1 MLFSIGIGKLATK
14 RHKIRKNLLWL
25 LCLLV
30 ANPLLWSLPASLHAQ
45 WLQYP
50 TAGVPRLPDGSPNL
64 NAPAPRTPDGKPDL
78 SGIWDIEHNKPCP
91 PGGCADMYIGEEFLD
106 IGWSIHG
113 LPYQPWAAEV
123 TKKRT
128 EDNGMADP
136 ISHCLPAGIVK
147 GLTIPLFRKMI
158 QMPGLLVI
166 LNELGSSY
174 RQIFTDGRPMPSIDQ
189 PTFNGY
195 SVGRWEG
202 DTLVVEIT
210 GFKDQMWLD
219 RNGSPLTDAAK
230 ITERFHRVNFGK
242 LEIEITV
249 DDPKAY
255 TKPWT
260 VKLTQLIVLDTEL
273 IDYICVENE
282 KDATRYRETNK

>member
-1 MLFSIGIGKLATK
+1 MRSLTILAV
-14 RHKIRKNLLWL
+14 IYAI
-25 LCLLV
+25 CG
-30 ANPLLWSLPASLHAQ
+30 PLNAQ
-45 WLQYP
+45 WPQIP
-50 TAGVPRLPDGSPNL
+50 TPGVPRLANGSSDL

-91 PGGCADMYIGEEFLD
+91 AGGCADMYIGEEFLD

-113 LPYQPWAAEV
+113 LPYQPWAAEL

-128 EDNGMADP
+128 QDNGMADP
-136 ISHCLPAGIVK
+136 ISHCLPGGIVK
-147 GLTIPLFRKMI
+147 GLTIPLFRKII
-158 QMPGLLVI
+158 QIPGLVVI

-174 RQIFTDGRPMPSIDQ
+174 RQIFTDGRTLPEIDQ

-195 SVGRWEG
+195 SAGKWEG
-202 DTLVVEIT
+202 DTLVVHSI

-219 RNGSPLTDAAK
+219 RNGSPLSDAAK
-230 ITERFHRVNFGK
+230 ITERFRRPNFGK

-249 DDPKAY
+249 DDAKVY

-260 VKLTQLIVLDTEL
+260 VKVNQFLAIDTEL
-273 IDYICVENE
+273 IDYICLENE
-282 KDATRYRETNK
+282 KDATKYIGK

>member
-1 MLFSIGIGKLATK
+1 MKRMKRLPMLV
-14 RHKIRKNLLWL
+14 
-25 LCLLV
+25 V
-30 ANPLLWSLPASLHAQ
+30 AWFVMASVYAQ

-50 TAGVPRLPDGSPNL
+50 TPGVPRLPDGSPNL
-64 NAPAPRTPDGKPDL
+64 NSPAPRTPDGKPDL

-136 ISHCLPAGIVK
+136 ISHCLPGGIVK
-147 GLTIPLFRKMI
+147 GLTIPLFRKII
-158 QMPGLLVI
+158 QIPGLVVI

-174 RQIFTDGRPMPSIDQ
+174 RQIFTDGRPLPVIDQ

-195 SVGRWEG
+195 SVGKWEG
-202 DTLVVEIT
+202 DTLVVETT

-230 ITERFHRVNFGK
+230 ITERFHRINLGK

-260 VKLTQLIVLDTEL
+260 VKLNQLIVLDTEL
-273 IDYICVENE
+273 IDYICLENE
-282 KDATRYRETNK
+282 KDATRYRETNR